1 MGFVISHLQ
10 ASGKITFPG
19 AHSYNGGGQDV
30 DQGLVRPEA
39 TLPSTVPPE
48 GSSASRASSLE
59 FVPQALEI
67 AQSLFSPQGG
77 SFHLTRQLIGN
88 PGLILTL
95 SLCLAPRLKS
105 CKSCS
110 WILLPQLSFADLTL
124 SQSPGLSPA
133 HPSQCRAVLKT
144 WI

>member
-48 GSSASRASSLE
+48 GSSASRASPLE

-88 PGLILTL
+88 PGLILTP

-110 WILLPQLSFADLTL
+110 WVLLPQLSFADLTL
-124 SQSPGLSPA
+124 PLSLQASPQLTPHSAELS
-133 HPSQCRAVLKT
+133 
-144 WI
+144 